1 MANLLS
7 KLRID
12 FSSLTMLEGVTEK
25 PKPETIAMHSL
36 LLHGFL
42 EGQGGHHECFVSDL
56 ERSTLLEKTYRQLR
70 LREMLLE
77 HSSNASLIVMSLPM
91 PRKGSVSAPLY
102 MSWLDMLTKDMPP
115 FVLVRGN
122 QTSVLTFYS

>member
-25 PKPETIAMHSL
+25 PKSETIAMHSL
-36 LLHGFL
+36 LLTGFL
-42 EGQGGHHECFVSDL
+42 EGQGNHECFVSDI

-77 HSSNASLIVMSLPM
+77 HSSSASLIVMSLPM

-115 FVLVRGN
+115 FILVRGN